1 MESYL
6 LDWANLL
13 LRWLHV
19 IAAIAWVGSSFY
31 FVWLDNHLVKPTS
44 PDLLEKGVDGALWA
58 VHGGGFYNP
67 QKYMVAPRKI
77 HTTLHWFYW
86 ESYTTW
92 LSGFALFV
100 VLYLWQ
106 ADSFLVDA
114 RVFAWSPMA
123 AGVTA
128 VALLAVFWLVYDAA
142 CRLLGPRGE
151 RWVLMAIVAA
161 IVLASWGVCQ
171 LYPGRAAYLLVGAM
185 IATAMS
191 ANVFFVIIPGQKK
204 AVAAMLAGQPVDPRL
219 GQRAKQRSVHNT
231 YFTLPV
237 VVAMLSNHYPMV
249 TQHRWNWLLLVLLLA
264 LGAVVRLFFVKKH
277 KAPPPWPLVGVAAL
291 LVAALVWLARPEPGM
306 AATSSGASPAALSAA
321 PVSFRQVQAIVEQR
335 CVACHN
341 AALANKAIALHT
353 PELIERHA
361 QAIHQQTVVLKAMP
375 MNNVTG
381 ITAAERALLARW
393 FSAGARTHP

>member
-1 MESYL
+1 METYL
-6 LDWANLL
+6 LEWANLL

-67 QKYMVAPRKI
+67 QKYMVAPQKI
-77 HTTLHWFYW
+77 HTPLHWFYW

-92 LSGFALFV
+92 LSGFGLFV
-100 VLYLWQ
+100 VLYLWR

-114 RVFAWSPMA
+114 RVFAWSPVA

-128 VALLAVFWLVYDAA
+128 VALLAIFWFVYDVA
-142 CRLLGPRGE
+142 CRVLGPLSE
-151 RWVLMAIVAA
+151 YWVLVAIVAA
-161 IVLASWGVCQ
+161 ITLASWGLCQ
-171 LYPGRAAYLLVGAM
+171 LYPGRAAYVLVGAM

-204 AVAAMLAGQPVDPRL
+204 AVAAMLAGQSVDPQL

-237 VVAMLSNHYPMV
+237 VAAMLSNHTPML
-249 TQHRWNWLLLVLLLA
+249 TQHALNWLLLILLLT
-264 LGAVVRLFFVKKH
+264 LGAVVRLFFVKNH
-277 KAPPPWPLVGVAAL
+277 KAPPPWPLVGVAAV
-291 LVAALVWLARPEPGM
+291 LVGALVWLARP
-306 AATSSGASPAALSAA
+306 AAVSAPVEAAAGAA
-321 PVSFRQVQAIVEQR
+321 PVSFTQVQQIIEQR

-341 AALANKAIALHT
+341 AAVANKAIALHT
-353 PELIERHA
+353 PALIAQHA
-361 QAIHQQTVVLKAMP
+361 QAIHQQTVVLRAMP

-381 ITAAERALLARW
+381 LTEVERQTLARW
-393 FSAGARTHP
+393 FAAGAVGR